1 MQRAGHH
8 VVRGAVVTALS
19 ALLLVLGGPFAG
31 AQAHV
36 PARTTG
42 PGVHRTAGV
51 DPGPGTV
58 PQAHR
63 SSHLQ
68 RPDGSAPALVPD
80 RSGAPRP
87 TYATRA
93 GSAHTEPVRATTRA
107 TVHGRAPPA

>member
-8 VVRGAVVTALS
+8 VVRSAVVTALS
-19 ALLLVLGGPFAG
+19 ALLLVLAGPFAG
-31 AQAHV
+31 AQTHV
-36 PARTTG
+36 PARTAG
-42 PGVHRTAGV
+42 PGVHRTTGV

-68 RPDGSAPALVPD
+68 RPDGSAPAQALD
-80 RSGAPRP
+80 RADWPRP
-87 TYATRA
+87 TYATRTGA
-93 GSAHTEPVRATTRA
+93 ARTEPVRATTRA

>member
-8 VVRGAVVTALS
+8 VVRSAVVTALS
-19 ALLLVLGGPFAG
+19 ALLLVLAGPFAG
-31 AQAHV
+31 AQTHV
-36 PARTTG
+36 PTRTAG
-42 PGVHRTAGV
+42 PWVHRTTGV
-51 DPGPGTV
+51 DPGPGTM

-80 RSGAPRP
+80 RAGSPRP

-93 GSAHTEPVRATTRA
+93 GSARTEPVRATTRA